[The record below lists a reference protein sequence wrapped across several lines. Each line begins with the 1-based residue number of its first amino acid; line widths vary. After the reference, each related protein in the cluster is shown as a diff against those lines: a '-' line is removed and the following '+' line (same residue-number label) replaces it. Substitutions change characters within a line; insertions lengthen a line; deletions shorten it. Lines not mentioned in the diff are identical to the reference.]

1 MTRQELNVDEI
12 ENLESRLD
20 MSIEDIEKIPENVL
34 RQLLMSDEEIL
45 DGMKYWTLE
54 MKKELVRI
62 SQDVLPRY
70 QKYLNEFGTK

>member
-20 MSIEDIEKIPENVL
+20 MSIEDIEKIRENVL

-70 QKYLNEFGTK
+70 QKYLNKFGTK